1 MKPIVVK
8 PDKNGKISYTVEELE
23 KLLEEVYNEGRKDG
37 ISQYPYYIPP
47 TSPSDNQWWKTSPI
61 WTAFPSWVAPDYTT
75 TATSGS
81 VTVNSGNTSKTILN
95 ENG

>member
-1 MKPIVVK
+1 MRPIVVT
-8 PDKNGKISYTVEELE
+8 PDENGKISYTVEELE
-23 KLLEEVYNEGRKDG
+23 KLLEEVYNEGKKDG

-61 WTAFPSWVAPDYTT
+61 WTAPYTT
-75 TATSGS
+75 TASGT
-81 VTVNSGNTSKTILN
+81 VTVNGSSSKTVLN

>member
-23 KLLEEVYNEGRKDG
+23 KLLEDVYNEGKKDG
-37 ISQYPYYIPP
+37 ISQYPYYTPS

-61 WTAFPSWVAPDYTT
+61 WTAGPLLDPYN
-75 TATSGS
+75 S
-81 VTVNSGNTSKTILN
+81 VSQTVNSGDTSKTILN